1 MFFSFD
7 TQISSV
13 GQTLN
18 GLMEKITTKV
28 EEKNSFNQNEQKC
41 KMHCQDI
48 QKVIL
53 STLSIKTT
61 AWLAECKNEF
71 DCQATNIIYCP
82 KTTTISN
89 ERIDFLGREI
99 DEGFRIAKFDIATKY
114 IAIVMG
120 IGFLTVMIA

>member
-13 GQTLN
+13 GKTLN

-61 AWLAECKNEF
+61 AWLAECKMN
-71 DCQATNIIYCP
+71 
-82 KTTTISN
+82 
-89 ERIDFLGREI
+89 
-99 DEGFRIAKFDIATKY
+99 
-114 IAIVMG
+114 
-120 IGFLTVMIA
+120 LTVRQRTLFIVLRQLRSVTRELIFWEEK